1 MKNNNINLIAADMG
15 YGHQRPAQALS
26 HLSASEVITIN
37 NYEGIPGWEK
47 EYWEKS
53 LASYEKISRL
63 KKVPVLGQAVFAVMD
78 AFQKIKPLYPSRD
91 LSRPTIQ
98 QHYFYSFIKKGLG
111 ADLIKK
117 IDSTEKPFVTT
128 FFVAAQMAEYH
139 NYSGDIYC
147 VVCDTDASRA
157 WAPLNPKGSRVKY
170 FLPSEKVKER
180 FLMYGLKEEN
190 LFVTGFPLAKEN
202 VGENK
207 EVIKENLIR
216 RIIKL
221 DGEEKYQTEYESLIK
236 SILPD
241 LKKAKNDKN
250 LIAKPLV
257 ITFAVGGAGAQKEI
271 GAEILKSLALDIK
284 RGKIFLNLVAGSR
297 PEVKDY
303 FLERIEDMAL
313 SDGRGVKVIFAETKT
328 KYFELFNKVL
338 NETDI
343 LWTKPSELSFFC
355 ALGLPIIISEPVGSQ
370 EVFNRNWILS
380 NGAGIDS
387 LDVRHSDEWLADV
400 LESGRLA
407 RAAMDGFLNAESMGV
422 YNIEKV
428 LGLEKL

>member
-1 MKNNNINLIAADMG
+1 MKNQHINLVAADMG

-26 HLSASEVITIN
+26 HLSAGEVITIN
-37 NYEGIPGWEK
+37 NYDGIPDWER

-53 LASYEKISRL
+53 LESYEKISRL
-63 KKVPVLGQAVFAVMD
+63 KKVPVLGQVVFSIMD

-117 IDSTEKPFVTT
+117 IDSIKKPFVTT

-157 WAPLNPKGSRVKY
+157 WAPLNPKGSRIKY

-180 FLMYGLKEEN
+180 FMMYGLKEEN
-190 LFVTGFPLAKEN
+190 LFVTGFPLPKEN

-207 EVIKENLIR
+207 EIIKDNLIR

-221 DGEEKYQTEYESLIK
+221 DPEKKYQTEYESLIK

-241 LKKAKNDKN
+241 LKNYKDYKI
-250 LIAKPLV
+250 LQEKPLV

-284 RGKIFLNLVAGSR
+284 RGQIFLNLVAGSR
-297 PEVKDY
+297 SEVRDY
-303 FLERIEDMAL
+303 FLERIEEIAL
-313 SDGRGVKVIFAETKT
+313 SDGKGVKVIFAETKIE
-328 KYFELFNKVL
+328 YFELFNKVL
-338 NETDI
+338 QETDI

-370 EVFNRNWILS
+370 EVFNREWILAM
-380 NGAGIDS
+380 GAGIDS
-387 LDVRHSDEWLADV
+387 LEISYSDEWLPDI
-400 LESGRLA
+400 LKSGRFA
-407 RAAMDGFLNAESMGV
+407 RAAMDGFLNAESKGV

-428 LGLEKL
+428 LGLE

>member
-1 MKNNNINLIAADMG
+1 MKNNNINLVAADMG

-26 HLSASEVITIN
+26 HLSDGEVITIN
-37 NYEGIPGWEK
+37 NYEGIPDWER

-78 AFQKIKPLYPSRD
+78 AFQKIKPLYPNRD

-117 IDSTEKPFVTT
+117 IDSIEKPFVTT

-157 WAPLNPKGSRVKY
+157 WAPLNPKGSRIKY

-190 LFVTGFPLAKEN
+190 LFVTGFPLPKEN

-207 EVIKENLIR
+207 EVIKANLIR

-221 DGEEKYQTEYESLIK
+221 DEQEKYQTEYTSLIK

-241 LKKAKNDKN
+241 LKKAKNDKV
-250 LIAKPLV
+250 LQAKPLV

-271 GAEILKSLALDIK
+271 GAEILKALALDIK

-297 PEVKDY
+297 PEVRDY
-303 FLERIEDMAL
+303 FLARIEDLAL
-313 SDGRGVKVIFAETKT
+313 SGGRGVRIIFAETKT

-380 NGAGIDS
+380 VGAGIDS
-387 LDVRHSDEWLADV
+387 LDVSHSDEWLADV
-400 LESGRLA
+400 LELGRLA
-407 RAAMDGFLNAESMGV
+407 RAAMDGFLNAESNGV